1 MVADWTRNLIML
13 KPSFLITCPMPTIAS
28 DLDEKWQG
36 SVSSAKCSEN
46 KNKLIHPFKVTINFM
61 LISNTNA
68 VAYFFDPFF

>member
-1 MVADWTRNLIML
+1 
-13 KPSFLITCPMPTIAS
+13 MPTIAS